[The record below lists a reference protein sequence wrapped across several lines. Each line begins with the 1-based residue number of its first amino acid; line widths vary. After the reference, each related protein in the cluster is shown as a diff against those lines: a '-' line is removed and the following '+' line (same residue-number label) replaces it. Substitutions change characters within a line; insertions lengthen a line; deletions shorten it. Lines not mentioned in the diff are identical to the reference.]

1 MTVKPFMISAERI
14 RTELYHSQEIAFRVL
29 PCSPIMKVVG
39 IDGVCGSL
47 AFGYYPIDQSIE
59 GLRSAVAS
67 LHAYARVMATA

>member
-1 MTVKPFMISAERI
+1 MTVKPSMISCGAHPQGI
-14 RTELYHSQEIAFRVL
+14 IYHSQEIAFGVL

-59 GLRSAVAS
+59 GLRSAITS
-67 LHAYARVMATA
+67 SMLTQE